1 MTVACVTCHQN
12 GFWSIQVEF
21 GDPALTG
28 GFGFVVGPRGEQW
41 GEEHEERGKG
51 IVESGGRAPAGRL
64 GSAAGQ
70 VRGGVGQALMIRG

>member
-1 MTVACVTCHQN
+1 MWWVR
-12 GFWSIQVEF
+12 
-21 GDPALTG
+21 G
-28 GFGFVVGPRGEQW
+28 GEW

-51 IVESGGRAPAGRL
+51 IVESGGRAPARAGAGRL

>member
-1 MTVACVTCHQN
+1 MA
-12 GFWSIQVEF
+12 
-21 GDPALTG
+21 G
-28 GFGFVVGPRGEQW
+28 GVWVCGGSAGGG

-51 IVESGGRAPAGRL
+51 IVESGGRAPARAGAGRL